1 MFRIEMRSSVI
12 GLVKLTGKGGGSC
25 SRMFTYTEEQI
36 WVVLCGVVVCVV
48 NMLVCMNAL
57 GCVVRGGFC
66 LHFLYNSTI
75 SMHVCLAADSFFYT
89 FAHGGNRL
97 CGSFFGVYRC
107 KVLDTI
113 THKITW
119 Q

>member
-1 MFRIEMRSSVI
+1 MCSEYACVYACVGVCGTGWI
-12 GLVKLTGKGGGSC
+12 LLT
-25 SRMFTYTEEQI
+25 
-36 WVVLCGVVVCVV
+36 
-48 NMLVCMNAL
+48 
-57 GCVVRGGFC
+57 
-66 LHFLYNSTI
+66 FLYNSTI
-75 SMHVCLAADSFFYT
+75 SMHVCLAADRFFYT

-119 Q
+119 QGNYLS